1 MMTEHPG
8 IEKISFT
15 GSIATGKRV
24 MMSAAKTLKRV
35 TLELGGNSACIVCP
49 DVDVNKVAP
58 LVALG
63 AFFNSGQLCV
73 ASKRLYVHTDI
84 YKEFQEAILNVVKSW
99 KVGPAGEPGM
109 MLGPVQNE
117 MQYNIVKGF
126 FEDCAVNG
134 YQFVLGGDVG
144 DAGGFS
150 VQPAIIDNPPHSSR
164 IVAEEPFGE
173 PFILSILHVLVE
185 LS

>member
-1 MMTEHPG
+1 
-8 IEKISFT
+8 
-15 GSIATGKRV
+15 

-35 TLELGGNSACIVCP
+35 TLELGGNSACIVCS

-63 AFFNSGQLCV
+63 SFFNSGQLCV

-84 YKEFQEAILNVVKSW
+84 YKEMLVALTNVVKGW
-99 KVGPAGEPGM
+99 KVGPSHEVGT

-134 YQFVLGGDVG
+134 YDFALGGEMG

-150 VQPAIIDNPPHSSR
+150 VQPAIIDNPPHSSK
-164 IVAEEPFGE
+164 IVAEEPFGK
-173 PFILSILHVLVE
+173 LYDSGVR
-185 LS
+185 